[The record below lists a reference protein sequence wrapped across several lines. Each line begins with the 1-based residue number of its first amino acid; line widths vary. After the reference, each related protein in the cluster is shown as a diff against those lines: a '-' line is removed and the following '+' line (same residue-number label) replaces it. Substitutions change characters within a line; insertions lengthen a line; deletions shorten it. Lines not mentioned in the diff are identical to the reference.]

1 MYSGRYDQAPPH
13 RMQKYPQ
20 QNMQAPP
27 SHMPQHQQQQQP
39 PSNYSQNYQ
48 NSAPPMQQQ
57 NSYYGQVYITIFIKY
72 KFSLKLLRFVHRKKL
87 IRILFNVK

>member
-1 MYSGRYDQAPPH
+1 MYLGRYDQAPPH
-13 RMQKYPQ
+13 RMTKYPQ

-48 NSAPPMQQQ
+48 NSVPPMQQQ
-57 NSYYGQVYITIFIKY
+57 NSYYGQVHIK
-72 KFSLKLLRFVHRKKL
+72 FLLESMQF
-87 IRILFNVK
+87 